1 MSKCLL
7 LTSCCKNIAPNI
19 PAAITHLYAEDE
31 DTISYLKDL
40 DNMHKVVLEVS
51 F

>member
-1 MSKCLL
+1 MLTAYKLL
-7 LTSCCKNIAPNI
+7 KSKNIAPNI

-51 F
+51 V